1 MKLKQLMDFEMD
13 KNKKSSLQVKAV
25 KALAGFLIL
34 MFLLTIL
41 SRAADSLT
49 IAKVTAS
56 AATGGVISHNIE
68 VDGNI
73 TPNKDIAISTSANIK
88 IASVEATE
96 GKTVKKGDLLIQL
109 DPADLKKKLL
119 QAQKELQVA
128 KATASD
134 KKANEAIAADTKS
147 KSLQRTYEDYNQ
159 TVADANDSVSKAKS
173 DMNEAWNAYNT
184 YKNSNSNSGE
194 TDTTVSDSLKKTVEE
209 KQLAY
214 DKAVTNLDGV
224 EKDIEADVQKEIEK
238 ASVNESGNPITLTQE
253 EKQKIREQVNAR
265 PENVSLLQN
274 ANDQINTAKDALTEA
289 ENALSAYNEQQN
301 NSSSASYDEQLKTL
315 YDDYKAKEE
324 AYNEAVKQRQST
336 IQSANRTLEDAKA
349 PENVDTATALT
360 ANDDLEEKQLAVD
373 ELQKVMDVNG
383 KITAPSDGLIT
394 KVNVTTGET
403 TTEDTAIRISDQSAG
418 YKFTATLDKASAKY
432 LSKDDKVIKSPMTL
446 AVIEGLIRIA
456 IFFIYIVAISQMK
469 DIQRVFMYHG
479 AEHKTINCIEHGAEL
494 TPENAAKYSR
504 LHKRCGTSF
513 LLIVMVVSII
523 CFMFIRVDNMALKIV
538 LRVILVPVIAGV
550 SFEIIQ
556 WAGRSESCLVNIVSK
571 PGLMLQKLTTR
582 EPDLE
587 MLEVAI
593 ASIEAI
599 YDWRQFQAENRAAA
613 DGNSQKTD
621 RSNAGVSQP

>member
-109 DPADLKKKLL
+109 DTADLKKKLL

-134 KKANEAIAADTKS
+134 KKANEAIAADMKT
-147 KSLQRTYEDYNQ
+147 KSLQRSYEDYNQ

-194 TDTTVSDSLKKTVEE
+194 TDTTVSDSLEKTVEE

-214 DKAVTNLDGV
+214 DKAVANLDGV
-224 EKDIEADVQKEIEK
+224 EKVIEEDVQKEIEK
-238 ASVNESGNPITLTQE
+238 AKVDEHNNPVTLTPE
-253 EKQKIREQVNAR
+253 GEQKIREQVNAR

-360 ANDDLEEKQLAVD
+360 ENDDLEEKQLAVD

-432 LSKDDKVIKSPMTL
+432 LSKDDKVTL
-446 AVIEGLIRIA
+446 DLGNGTTVEGLTVQSIDVSAEDKNSYELTVSIPAKVKKLGSIATLKVEKASKKYDTCVPLGALHSDGDKYYVYVINEKDTILGTETAVDKVQVDILDKNNEQAAIEGSFSWGQQFVLTSSKTLRNG
-456 IFFIYIVAISQMK
+456 
-469 DIQRVFMYHG
+469 DRV
-479 AEHKTINCIEHGAEL
+479 
-494 TPENAAKYSR
+494 R
-504 LHKRCGTSF
+504 LVEG
-513 LLIVMVVSII
+513 
-523 CFMFIRVDNMALKIV
+523 
-538 LRVILVPVIAGV
+538 
-550 SFEIIQ
+550 E
-556 WAGRSESCLVNIVSK
+556 
-571 PGLMLQKLTTR
+571 
-582 EPDLE
+582 
-587 MLEVAI
+587 
-593 ASIEAI
+593 
-599 YDWRQFQAENRAAA
+599 
-613 DGNSQKTD
+613 
-621 RSNAGVSQP
+621 

>member
-109 DPADLKKKLL
+109 DTADLKKKLL

-134 KKANEAIAADTKS
+134 KKANEAIAADMKT
-147 KSLQRTYEDYNQ
+147 KSLQRSYEDYNQ
-159 TVADANDSVSKAKS
+159 TVADANDSVSKAES

-194 TDTTVSDSLKKTVEE
+194 TDTTVSDSLEKTVEE

-224 EKDIEADVQKEIEK
+224 EKDIEADVQKEIKK
-238 ASVNESGNPITLTQE
+238 AEEGTDESGNPITLTQE
-253 EKQKIREQVNAR
+253 DKQKIREQVNAR

-360 ANDDLEEKQLAVD
+360 ENDDLEEKQLAVD

-432 LSKDDKVIKSPMTL
+432 LSKDDKVTL
-446 AVIEGLIRIA
+446 DLGNGTTVEGLTVQSIDVSAEDKNSYELTVSIPAKVKKLGSIATLKVEKASKKYDTCVPLGALHSDGDKYYVYVINEKDTILGTETAVDKVQVDILDKNNEQAAIEGSFSWGQQFVLTSSKTLRNG
-456 IFFIYIVAISQMK
+456 
-469 DIQRVFMYHG
+469 DRV
-479 AEHKTINCIEHGAEL
+479 
-494 TPENAAKYSR
+494 R
-504 LHKRCGTSF
+504 LVEG
-513 LLIVMVVSII
+513 
-523 CFMFIRVDNMALKIV
+523 
-538 LRVILVPVIAGV
+538 
-550 SFEIIQ
+550 E
-556 WAGRSESCLVNIVSK
+556 
-571 PGLMLQKLTTR
+571 
-582 EPDLE
+582 
-587 MLEVAI
+587 
-593 ASIEAI
+593 
-599 YDWRQFQAENRAAA
+599 
-613 DGNSQKTD
+613 
-621 RSNAGVSQP
+621 

>member
-109 DPADLKKKLL
+109 DTADLKKKLL

-134 KKANEAIAADTKS
+134 KKANEAIAADMKT
-147 KSLQRTYEDYNQ
+147 KSLQRSYEDYNQ
-159 TVADANDSVSKAKS
+159 TVADANDSVSKAES

-194 TDTTVSDSLKKTVEE
+194 TDTTVSDSLEKTVEE

-214 DKAVTNLDGV
+214 DKAVANLDGV
-224 EKDIEADVQKEIEK
+224 EKVIEEEIKK
-238 ASVNESGNPITLTQE
+238 AEEASKDESGNSTLTQE
-253 EKQKIREQVNAR
+253 NKQKIRERVNA
-265 PENVSLLQN
+265 SLMQD
-274 ANDQINTAKDALTEA
+274 ANTAKDALTEA

-360 ANDDLEEKQLAVD
+360 ENDDLEEKQLAVD

-432 LSKDDKVIKSPMTL
+432 LSKDDKVTL
-446 AVIEGLIRIA
+446 DLGNGTTVEGLTVQSIDVSAEDKNSYELTVSIPAKVKKLGSIATLKVEKASKKYDTCVPLGALHSDGDKYYVYVINEKDTILGTETAVDKVQVDILDKNNEQAAIEGSFSWGQQFVLTSSKTLRNG
-456 IFFIYIVAISQMK
+456 
-469 DIQRVFMYHG
+469 DRV
-479 AEHKTINCIEHGAEL
+479 
-494 TPENAAKYSR
+494 R
-504 LHKRCGTSF
+504 LVEG
-513 LLIVMVVSII
+513 
-523 CFMFIRVDNMALKIV
+523 
-538 LRVILVPVIAGV
+538 
-550 SFEIIQ
+550 E
-556 WAGRSESCLVNIVSK
+556 
-571 PGLMLQKLTTR
+571 
-582 EPDLE
+582 
-587 MLEVAI
+587 
-593 ASIEAI
+593 
-599 YDWRQFQAENRAAA
+599 
-613 DGNSQKTD
+613 
-621 RSNAGVSQP
+621 

>member
-109 DPADLKKKLL
+109 DTADLKKKLL

-194 TDTTVSDSLKKTVEE
+194 TDTTVRDSLEKTVEE

-214 DKAVTNLDGV
+214 DKAVANLDGV
-224 EKDIEADVQKEIEK
+224 EKDIEADVQKEIKK
-238 ASVNESGNPITLTQE
+238 AEEASKDESGNSITLTQE
-253 EKQKIREQVNAR
+253 DKQKIREQVNAR

-432 LSKDDKVIKSPMTL
+432 LSKDDKVTL
-446 AVIEGLIRIA
+446 DLGNGTTVEGLTVQSIDVSAEDKNSYELTVSIPAKVKKLGSIATLKVEKASKKYDTCVPLGALHSDGDKYYVYVINEKDTILGTETAVDKVQVDILDKNNEQAAIEGSFSWGQQFVLTSSKTLRNG
-456 IFFIYIVAISQMK
+456 
-469 DIQRVFMYHG
+469 DRV
-479 AEHKTINCIEHGAEL
+479 
-494 TPENAAKYSR
+494 R
-504 LHKRCGTSF
+504 LVEG
-513 LLIVMVVSII
+513 
-523 CFMFIRVDNMALKIV
+523 
-538 LRVILVPVIAGV
+538 
-550 SFEIIQ
+550 E
-556 WAGRSESCLVNIVSK
+556 
-571 PGLMLQKLTTR
+571 
-582 EPDLE
+582 
-587 MLEVAI
+587 
-593 ASIEAI
+593 
-599 YDWRQFQAENRAAA
+599 
-613 DGNSQKTD
+613 
-621 RSNAGVSQP
+621 

>member
-109 DPADLKKKLL
+109 DTADLKKKLL

-224 EKDIEADVQKEIEK
+224 EKDIEADVRKEIDK
-238 ASVNESGNPITLTQE
+238 AEEASKDESGNSTLTQE
-253 EKQKIREQVNAR
+253 DKQKIREQVNAR

-315 YDDYKAKEE
+315 YNDYKAKEE

-373 ELQKVMDVNG
+373 KLQKVMDVNG

-432 LSKDDKVIKSPMTL
+432 LSKDDKVTL
-446 AVIEGLIRIA
+446 DLGNGTTVEGLTVQSIDVSAEDKNSYELTVSIPAKVKKLGSIATLKVEKASKKYDTCVPLGALHSDGDKYYVYVINEKDTILGTETAVDKVQVDILDKNNEQAAIEGSFSWGQQFVLTSSKTLRNG
-456 IFFIYIVAISQMK
+456 
-469 DIQRVFMYHG
+469 DRV
-479 AEHKTINCIEHGAEL
+479 
-494 TPENAAKYSR
+494 R
-504 LHKRCGTSF
+504 LVEG
-513 LLIVMVVSII
+513 
-523 CFMFIRVDNMALKIV
+523 
-538 LRVILVPVIAGV
+538 
-550 SFEIIQ
+550 E
-556 WAGRSESCLVNIVSK
+556 
-571 PGLMLQKLTTR
+571 
-582 EPDLE
+582 
-587 MLEVAI
+587 
-593 ASIEAI
+593 
-599 YDWRQFQAENRAAA
+599 
-613 DGNSQKTD
+613 
-621 RSNAGVSQP
+621 

>member
-109 DPADLKKKLL
+109 DTADLKKKLL

-194 TDTTVSDSLKKTVEE
+194 TDTTVSDSLEKTVEE
-209 KQLAY
+209 KQQAY
-214 DKAVTNLDGV
+214 DKAVANLDGV
-224 EKDIEADVQKEIEK
+224 EKDIEADVQKEIKK
-238 ASVNESGNPITLTQE
+238 AEEASNDESGNPITLTQE
-253 EKQKIREQVNAR
+253 DKQKIREQVNAR

-432 LSKDDKVIKSPMTL
+432 LSKDDKVTL
-446 AVIEGLIRIA
+446 DLGNGTTVEGLMVQSIDVSAEDKNSYELTVSIPAKVKKLGSIATLKVEKASKKYDTCVPLGALHSDGDKYYVYVINEKDTILGTETAVDKVQVDILDKNNEQAAIEGSFSWGQKFVLTSSKTLRNG
-456 IFFIYIVAISQMK
+456 
-469 DIQRVFMYHG
+469 DRV
-479 AEHKTINCIEHGAEL
+479 
-494 TPENAAKYSR
+494 R
-504 LHKRCGTSF
+504 LVEG
-513 LLIVMVVSII
+513 
-523 CFMFIRVDNMALKIV
+523 
-538 LRVILVPVIAGV
+538 
-550 SFEIIQ
+550 E
-556 WAGRSESCLVNIVSK
+556 
-571 PGLMLQKLTTR
+571 
-582 EPDLE
+582 
-587 MLEVAI
+587 
-593 ASIEAI
+593 
-599 YDWRQFQAENRAAA
+599 
-613 DGNSQKTD
+613 
-621 RSNAGVSQP
+621 

>member
-109 DPADLKKKLL
+109 DTADLKKKLL
-119 QAQKELQVA
+119 KAQKELQVA

-194 TDTTVSDSLKKTVEE
+194 TDTTVSDSLEKTVEE

-214 DKAVTNLDGV
+214 DKAVANLDGV
-224 EKDIEADVQKEIEK
+224 EKDIEADVQKEIKK
-238 ASVNESGNPITLTQE
+238 AEEASKDESGNPITLTQE
-253 EKQKIREQVNAR
+253 KKQKIREQVNAR

-432 LSKDDKVIKSPMTL
+432 LSKDDKVTL
-446 AVIEGLIRIA
+446 DLGNGTTVEGLTVQSIDVSAEDKNSYELTVSIPAKVKKLGSIATLKVEKASKKYDTCVPLGALHSDGDKYYVYVINEKDTILGTETAVDKVQVDILDKNNEQAAIEGSFSWGQQFVLTSSKTLRNG
-456 IFFIYIVAISQMK
+456 
-469 DIQRVFMYHG
+469 DRV
-479 AEHKTINCIEHGAEL
+479 
-494 TPENAAKYSR
+494 R
-504 LHKRCGTSF
+504 LVEG
-513 LLIVMVVSII
+513 
-523 CFMFIRVDNMALKIV
+523 
-538 LRVILVPVIAGV
+538 
-550 SFEIIQ
+550 E
-556 WAGRSESCLVNIVSK
+556 
-571 PGLMLQKLTTR
+571 
-582 EPDLE
+582 
-587 MLEVAI
+587 
-593 ASIEAI
+593 
-599 YDWRQFQAENRAAA
+599 
-613 DGNSQKTD
+613 
-621 RSNAGVSQP
+621 

>member
-432 LSKDDKVIKSPMTL
+432 LSKDDKVTL
-446 AVIEGLIRIA
+446 DLGNGTTVEGLMVQSIDVSAEDKNSYELTVSIPAKVKKLGSIATLKVEKASKKYDTCVPLGALHSDGDKYYVYVINEKDTILGTETAVDKVQVDILDKNNEQAAIEGSFSWGQKFVLTSSKTLRNG
-456 IFFIYIVAISQMK
+456 
-469 DIQRVFMYHG
+469 DRV
-479 AEHKTINCIEHGAEL
+479 
-494 TPENAAKYSR
+494 R
-504 LHKRCGTSF
+504 LVEG
-513 LLIVMVVSII
+513 
-523 CFMFIRVDNMALKIV
+523 
-538 LRVILVPVIAGV
+538 
-550 SFEIIQ
+550 E
-556 WAGRSESCLVNIVSK
+556 
-571 PGLMLQKLTTR
+571 
-582 EPDLE
+582 
-587 MLEVAI
+587 
-593 ASIEAI
+593 
-599 YDWRQFQAENRAAA
+599 
-613 DGNSQKTD
+613 
-621 RSNAGVSQP
+621 

>member
-119 QAQKELQVA
+119 KAQKELQVA

-194 TDTTVSDSLKKTVEE
+194 TDTTVSDSLEKTVEE

-214 DKAVTNLDGV
+214 DKAVANLDGV
-224 EKDIEADVQKEIEK
+224 EKDIEADVQKEIKK
-238 ASVNESGNPITLTQE
+238 AEEGTDESGNPITLTQE
-253 EKQKIREQVNAR
+253 DKQKIREQVNAR

-274 ANDQINTAKDALTEA
+274 VNDQINTAKDALTEA

-360 ANDDLEEKQLAVD
+360 ENDDLEEKQLAVD

-432 LSKDDKVIKSPMTL
+432 LSKDDKVTL
-446 AVIEGLIRIA
+446 DLGNGTTVEGLTVQSIDVSAEDKNSYELTVSIPAKVKKLGSIATLKVEKASKKYDTCVPLGALHSDGDKYYVYVINEKDTILGTETAVDKVQVDILDKNNEQAAIEGSFSWGQQFVLTSSKTLRNG
-456 IFFIYIVAISQMK
+456 
-469 DIQRVFMYHG
+469 DRV
-479 AEHKTINCIEHGAEL
+479 
-494 TPENAAKYSR
+494 R
-504 LHKRCGTSF
+504 LVEG
-513 LLIVMVVSII
+513 
-523 CFMFIRVDNMALKIV
+523 
-538 LRVILVPVIAGV
+538 
-550 SFEIIQ
+550 E
-556 WAGRSESCLVNIVSK
+556 
-571 PGLMLQKLTTR
+571 
-582 EPDLE
+582 
-587 MLEVAI
+587 
-593 ASIEAI
+593 
-599 YDWRQFQAENRAAA
+599 
-613 DGNSQKTD
+613 
-621 RSNAGVSQP
+621 

>member
-109 DPADLKKKLL
+109 DTADLKKKLL

-194 TDTTVSDSLKKTVEE
+194 TDTTVRDSLEKTVEE

-224 EKDIEADVQKEIEK
+224 EKDIEADVQKEIKK
-238 ASVNESGNPITLTQE
+238 AEEASKDESGNPITLTQE
-253 EKQKIREQVNAR
+253 DKQKIREQVNAR

-432 LSKDDKVIKSPMTL
+432 LSKDDKVTL
-446 AVIEGLIRIA
+446 DLGNGTTVEGLTVQSIDVSAEDKNSYELTVSIPAKVKKLGSIATLKVEKASKKYDTCVPLGALHSDGDKYYVYVINEKDTILGTETAVDKVQVDILDKNNEQAAIEGSFSWGQKFVLTSSKTLRNG
-456 IFFIYIVAISQMK
+456 
-469 DIQRVFMYHG
+469 DRV
-479 AEHKTINCIEHGAEL
+479 
-494 TPENAAKYSR
+494 R
-504 LHKRCGTSF
+504 LVEG
-513 LLIVMVVSII
+513 
-523 CFMFIRVDNMALKIV
+523 
-538 LRVILVPVIAGV
+538 
-550 SFEIIQ
+550 E
-556 WAGRSESCLVNIVSK
+556 
-571 PGLMLQKLTTR
+571 
-582 EPDLE
+582 
-587 MLEVAI
+587 
-593 ASIEAI
+593 
-599 YDWRQFQAENRAAA
+599 
-613 DGNSQKTD
+613 
-621 RSNAGVSQP
+621 

>member
-109 DPADLKKKLL
+109 DTADLKKKLL

-147 KSLQRTYEDYNQ
+147 KSLQRSYEDYNQ

-173 DMNEAWNAYNT
+173 AMNEAWNAYNT

-194 TDTTVSDSLKKTVEE
+194 TDTTVSDSLEKTVEE

-214 DKAVTNLDGV
+214 DKAVANLDGV
-224 EKDIEADVQKEIEK
+224 EKDIEADVQKEIDK
-238 ASVNESGNPITLTQE
+238 ASVDESNNPVTLTQE
-253 EKQKIREQVNAR
+253 DKQKIREQVNAR
-265 PENVSLLQN
+265 PENVSLLQD
-274 ANDQINTAKDALTEA
+274 ANDEINKAKDALTEA

-336 IQSANRTLEDAKA
+336 IQSADRTLEDAKA

-360 ANDDLEEKQLAVD
+360 ENDDLEEKQLAVD

-432 LSKDDKVIKSPMTL
+432 LSKDDKVTL
-446 AVIEGLIRIA
+446 DLGNGTTVEGLTVQSIDVSAEDKNSYELTVSIPAKVKKLGSIATLKVEKASKKYDTCVPLGALHSDGDKYYVYVINEKDTILGTETAVDKVQVDILDKNNEQAAIEGSFSWGQQFVLTSSKTLRNG
-456 IFFIYIVAISQMK
+456 
-469 DIQRVFMYHG
+469 DRV
-479 AEHKTINCIEHGAEL
+479 
-494 TPENAAKYSR
+494 R
-504 LHKRCGTSF
+504 LVEG
-513 LLIVMVVSII
+513 
-523 CFMFIRVDNMALKIV
+523 
-538 LRVILVPVIAGV
+538 
-550 SFEIIQ
+550 E
-556 WAGRSESCLVNIVSK
+556 
-571 PGLMLQKLTTR
+571 
-582 EPDLE
+582 
-587 MLEVAI
+587 
-593 ASIEAI
+593 
-599 YDWRQFQAENRAAA
+599 
-613 DGNSQKTD
+613 
-621 RSNAGVSQP
+621 

>member
-96 GKTVKKGDLLIQL
+96 GKNVKKGDLLIQL
-109 DPADLKKKLL
+109 DTADLKKKLL

-147 KSLQRTYEDYNQ
+147 KSLQRSYEDYNQ
-159 TVADANDSVSKAKS
+159 TVADANDSVSKAES

-224 EKDIEADVQKEIEK
+224 EKVIEDEIKK
-238 ASVNESGNPITLTQE
+238 AEEASKDESGNSTLTQE
-253 EKQKIREQVNAR
+253 DRQKIREQVKA
-265 PENVSLLQN
+265 SLMQD
-274 ANDQINTAKDALTEA
+274 ANTAKDALTEA

-336 IQSANRTLEDAKA
+336 IQSANRTLEDAKV

-432 LSKDDKVIKSPMTL
+432 LSKDDKVTL
-446 AVIEGLIRIA
+446 DLGNGTTVEGLTVQSIDVSAEDKNSYELTVSIPAKVKKLGSIATLKVEKASKKYDTCVPLGALHSDGDKYYVYVINEKDTVLGTETAVDKVQVDILDKNNEQAAIEGSFSWGQKFVLTSSKTLRNG
-456 IFFIYIVAISQMK
+456 
-469 DIQRVFMYHG
+469 DRV
-479 AEHKTINCIEHGAEL
+479 
-494 TPENAAKYSR
+494 R
-504 LHKRCGTSF
+504 LVEG
-513 LLIVMVVSII
+513 
-523 CFMFIRVDNMALKIV
+523 
-538 LRVILVPVIAGV
+538 
-550 SFEIIQ
+550 E
-556 WAGRSESCLVNIVSK
+556 
-571 PGLMLQKLTTR
+571 
-582 EPDLE
+582 
-587 MLEVAI
+587 
-593 ASIEAI
+593 
-599 YDWRQFQAENRAAA
+599 
-613 DGNSQKTD
+613 
-621 RSNAGVSQP
+621 

>member
-109 DPADLKKKLL
+109 DTADLKKKLL

-194 TDTTVSDSLKKTVEE
+194 TDTTVRDSLEKTVEE

-224 EKDIEADVQKEIEK
+224 EKDIEADVQKEIKK
-238 ASVNESGNPITLTQE
+238 AEEASKDESGNPITLTQE

-432 LSKDDKVIKSPMTL
+432 LSKDDKVTL
-446 AVIEGLIRIA
+446 DLGNGTTVEGLMVQSIDVSAEDKNSYELTVSIPAKVKKLGSIATLKVEKASKKYDTCVPLGALHSDGDKYYVYVINEKDTILGTETAVDKVQVDILDKNNEQAAIEGSFSWGQKFVLTSSKTLRNG
-456 IFFIYIVAISQMK
+456 
-469 DIQRVFMYHG
+469 DRV
-479 AEHKTINCIEHGAEL
+479 
-494 TPENAAKYSR
+494 R
-504 LHKRCGTSF
+504 LVEG
-513 LLIVMVVSII
+513 
-523 CFMFIRVDNMALKIV
+523 
-538 LRVILVPVIAGV
+538 
-550 SFEIIQ
+550 E
-556 WAGRSESCLVNIVSK
+556 
-571 PGLMLQKLTTR
+571 
-582 EPDLE
+582 
-587 MLEVAI
+587 
-593 ASIEAI
+593 
-599 YDWRQFQAENRAAA
+599 
-613 DGNSQKTD
+613 
-621 RSNAGVSQP
+621 

>member
-109 DPADLKKKLL
+109 DTADLKKKLL

-194 TDTTVSDSLKKTVEE
+194 TDTTVSDSLEKTVEE
-209 KQLAY
+209 KQLVY
-214 DKAVTNLDGV
+214 DKAVANLDGV
-224 EKDIEADVQKEIEK
+224 EKDIEADVQKEIKK
-238 ASVNESGNPITLTQE
+238 AEEASKDESGNPITLTQE
-253 EKQKIREQVNAR
+253 DKQKIREQVNAR

-418 YKFTATLDKASAKY
+418 YKFIATLDKASAKY
-432 LSKDDKVIKSPMTL
+432 LSKDDKVTL
-446 AVIEGLIRIA
+446 DLGNGTTVEGLMVQSIDVSAEDKNSYELTVSIPAKVKKLGSIATLKVEKASKKYDTCVPLGALHSDGDKYYVYVINEKDTILGTETAVDKVQVDILDKNNEQAAIEGSFSWGQKFVLTSSKTLRNG
-456 IFFIYIVAISQMK
+456 
-469 DIQRVFMYHG
+469 DRV
-479 AEHKTINCIEHGAEL
+479 
-494 TPENAAKYSR
+494 R
-504 LHKRCGTSF
+504 LVEG
-513 LLIVMVVSII
+513 
-523 CFMFIRVDNMALKIV
+523 
-538 LRVILVPVIAGV
+538 
-550 SFEIIQ
+550 E
-556 WAGRSESCLVNIVSK
+556 
-571 PGLMLQKLTTR
+571 
-582 EPDLE
+582 
-587 MLEVAI
+587 
-593 ASIEAI
+593 
-599 YDWRQFQAENRAAA
+599 
-613 DGNSQKTD
+613 
-621 RSNAGVSQP
+621 

>member
-96 GKTVKKGDLLIQL
+96 GKNVKKGDLLIQL
-109 DPADLKKKLL
+109 DTDDLKKKML

-134 KKANEAIAADTKS
+134 KKANEAIAANTKS
-147 KSLQRTYEDYNQ
+147 KSLQRSYEDYNQ
-159 TVADANDSVSKAKS
+159 TVADANNSVSKAKS

-194 TDTTVSDSLKKTVEE
+194 TDTTVRDSLEKTVEE

-214 DKAVTNLDGV
+214 DKAVANLDGV
-224 EKDIEADVQKEIEK
+224 EKVIEEEIKK
-238 ASVNESGNPITLTQE
+238 AEEASPKDESGNSTLTPE
-253 EKQKIREQVNAR
+253 EKQKIREQVNA
-265 PENVSLLQN
+265 SLMQD
-274 ANDQINTAKDALTEA
+274 ANTAKDALEEA
-289 ENALSAYNEQQN
+289 KNALSAYNEQQN

-315 YDDYKAKEE
+315 YNDYKAKEE

-373 ELQKVMDVNG
+373 KLQKVMDVNG

-394 KVNVTTGET
+394 KVNVTTGES

-432 LSKDDKVIKSPMTL
+432 LSKDDKVTLDLGNGTTVEGLTVQSIDVSAEDKNSYELTVSSPAKVKKLGSIATL
-446 AVIEGLIRIA
+446 KVEKASKKYDTCVPLGALHSDGGKYYVYVINEKDTILGTETAVDKVQVDILDKNNEQAAIEGSFSWGQKFVLTSSKTLRNG
-456 IFFIYIVAISQMK
+456 
-469 DIQRVFMYHG
+469 DRV
-479 AEHKTINCIEHGAEL
+479 
-494 TPENAAKYSR
+494 R
-504 LHKRCGTSF
+504 LVEG
-513 LLIVMVVSII
+513 
-523 CFMFIRVDNMALKIV
+523 
-538 LRVILVPVIAGV
+538 
-550 SFEIIQ
+550 E
-556 WAGRSESCLVNIVSK
+556 
-571 PGLMLQKLTTR
+571 
-582 EPDLE
+582 
-587 MLEVAI
+587 
-593 ASIEAI
+593 
-599 YDWRQFQAENRAAA
+599 
-613 DGNSQKTD
+613 
-621 RSNAGVSQP
+621 

>member
-109 DPADLKKKLL
+109 DTADLKKKLL

-194 TDTTVSDSLKKTVEE
+194 TDTTVSDSLEKTVEE

-214 DKAVTNLDGV
+214 DKAVANLDGV
-224 EKDIEADVQKEIEK
+224 EKDIEADVQKEIKK
-238 ASVNESGNPITLTQE
+238 AEEASKDESGTPITLTQE
-253 EKQKIREQVNAR
+253 DKQKIREQVNAR

-418 YKFTATLDKASAKY
+418 YKFIATLDKASAKY
-432 LSKDDKVIKSPMTL
+432 LSKDDKVTL
-446 AVIEGLIRIA
+446 DLGNGTTVEGLMVQSIDVSAEDKNSYELTVSIPAKVKKLGSIATLKVEKASKKYDTCVPLGALHSDGDKYYVYVINEKDTILGTETAVDKVQVDILDKNNEQAAIEGSFSWGQKFVLTSSKTLRNG
-456 IFFIYIVAISQMK
+456 
-469 DIQRVFMYHG
+469 DRV
-479 AEHKTINCIEHGAEL
+479 
-494 TPENAAKYSR
+494 R
-504 LHKRCGTSF
+504 LVEG
-513 LLIVMVVSII
+513 
-523 CFMFIRVDNMALKIV
+523 
-538 LRVILVPVIAGV
+538 
-550 SFEIIQ
+550 E
-556 WAGRSESCLVNIVSK
+556 
-571 PGLMLQKLTTR
+571 
-582 EPDLE
+582 
-587 MLEVAI
+587 
-593 ASIEAI
+593 
-599 YDWRQFQAENRAAA
+599 
-613 DGNSQKTD
+613 
-621 RSNAGVSQP
+621 

>member
-109 DPADLKKKLL
+109 DTADLKKKLL

-194 TDTTVSDSLKKTVEE
+194 TDTTVSDSLEKTVEE

-214 DKAVTNLDGV
+214 DKAVANLDGV
-224 EKDIEADVQKEIEK
+224 EKDIEADVQKEIKK
-238 ASVNESGNPITLTQE
+238 AEEASKDESGNPITLTQE
-253 EKQKIREQVNAR
+253 DKQKIREQVNAR

-432 LSKDDKVIKSPMTL
+432 LSKDDKVTL
-446 AVIEGLIRIA
+446 DLGNGTTVEGLMVQSIDVSAEDKNSYELTVSIPAKVKKLGSIATLKVEKASKKYDTCVPLGALHSDGDKYYVYVINEKDTILGTKTAVDKVQVDILDKNNEQAAIEGSFSWGQQFVLTSSKTLRNG
-456 IFFIYIVAISQMK
+456 
-469 DIQRVFMYHG
+469 DRV
-479 AEHKTINCIEHGAEL
+479 
-494 TPENAAKYSR
+494 R
-504 LHKRCGTSF
+504 LVEG
-513 LLIVMVVSII
+513 
-523 CFMFIRVDNMALKIV
+523 
-538 LRVILVPVIAGV
+538 
-550 SFEIIQ
+550 E
-556 WAGRSESCLVNIVSK
+556 
-571 PGLMLQKLTTR
+571 
-582 EPDLE
+582 
-587 MLEVAI
+587 
-593 ASIEAI
+593 
-599 YDWRQFQAENRAAA
+599 
-613 DGNSQKTD
+613 
-621 RSNAGVSQP
+621 

>member
-109 DPADLKKKLL
+109 DTADLKKKLL

-224 EKDIEADVQKEIEK
+224 EKDIEADVQKEIKK
-238 ASVNESGNPITLTQE
+238 AEEASKDESGNLITLTQE

-315 YDDYKAKEE
+315 YNDYKAKEE

-432 LSKDDKVIKSPMTL
+432 LSKDDKVTL
-446 AVIEGLIRIA
+446 DLGNGTTVEGLTVQSIDVSAEDKNSYELTVSIPAKVKKLGSIATLKVEKASKKYDTCVPLGALHSDGDKYYVYVINEKDTILGTETAVDKVQVDILDKNNEQAAIEGSFSWGQQFVLTSSKTLRNG
-456 IFFIYIVAISQMK
+456 
-469 DIQRVFMYHG
+469 DRV
-479 AEHKTINCIEHGAEL
+479 
-494 TPENAAKYSR
+494 R
-504 LHKRCGTSF
+504 LVEG
-513 LLIVMVVSII
+513 
-523 CFMFIRVDNMALKIV
+523 
-538 LRVILVPVIAGV
+538 
-550 SFEIIQ
+550 E
-556 WAGRSESCLVNIVSK
+556 
-571 PGLMLQKLTTR
+571 
-582 EPDLE
+582 
-587 MLEVAI
+587 
-593 ASIEAI
+593 
-599 YDWRQFQAENRAAA
+599 
-613 DGNSQKTD
+613 
-621 RSNAGVSQP
+621 

>member
-109 DPADLKKKLL
+109 DTADLKKKLL
-119 QAQKELQVA
+119 KAQKELQVA

-147 KSLQRTYEDYNQ
+147 KSLQRSYEDYNQ
-159 TVADANDSVSKAKS
+159 TVADANDSVSKAES

-194 TDTTVSDSLKKTVEE
+194 TDTTVSDSLEKTVEE

-214 DKAVTNLDGV
+214 DKAVANLDGV
-224 EKDIEADVQKEIEK
+224 EKVIEEDVQKEIEIEK
-238 ASVNESGNPITLTQE
+238 AKVDEHNNPVTLTPE
-253 EKQKIREQVNAR
+253 GEQKIREQVNAR

-360 ANDDLEEKQLAVD
+360 ENDDLEEKQLAVD

-432 LSKDDKVIKSPMTL
+432 LSKDDKVTL
-446 AVIEGLIRIA
+446 DLGNGTTVEGLTVQSIDVSAEDKNSYELTVSIPAKVKKLGSIATLKVEKASKKYDTCVPLGALHSDGDKYYVYVINEKDTILGTETAVDKVQVDILDKNNEQAAIEGSFSWGQQFVLTSSKTLRNG
-456 IFFIYIVAISQMK
+456 
-469 DIQRVFMYHG
+469 DRV
-479 AEHKTINCIEHGAEL
+479 
-494 TPENAAKYSR
+494 R
-504 LHKRCGTSF
+504 LVEG
-513 LLIVMVVSII
+513 
-523 CFMFIRVDNMALKIV
+523 
-538 LRVILVPVIAGV
+538 
-550 SFEIIQ
+550 E
-556 WAGRSESCLVNIVSK
+556 
-571 PGLMLQKLTTR
+571 
-582 EPDLE
+582 
-587 MLEVAI
+587 
-593 ASIEAI
+593 
-599 YDWRQFQAENRAAA
+599 
-613 DGNSQKTD
+613 
-621 RSNAGVSQP
+621 

>member
-109 DPADLKKKLL
+109 DTADLKKKLL

-194 TDTTVSDSLKKTVEE
+194 TDTTVSDSLEKTVEE

-224 EKDIEADVQKEIEK
+224 EKDIEADVQKEIKK
-238 ASVNESGNPITLTQE
+238 AEEASKDESGNPITLTQE
-253 EKQKIREQVNAR
+253 DKQKIREQVNAR

-432 LSKDDKVIKSPMTL
+432 LSKDDKVTL
-446 AVIEGLIRIA
+446 DLGNGTTVEGLTVQSIDVSAEDKNSYELTVSIPAKVKKLGSIATLKVEKASKKYDTCVPLGALHSDGDKYYVYVINEKDTILGTETAVDKVQVDILDKNNEQAAIEGSFSWGQQFVLTSSKTLRNG
-456 IFFIYIVAISQMK
+456 
-469 DIQRVFMYHG
+469 DRV
-479 AEHKTINCIEHGAEL
+479 
-494 TPENAAKYSR
+494 R
-504 LHKRCGTSF
+504 LVEG
-513 LLIVMVVSII
+513 
-523 CFMFIRVDNMALKIV
+523 
-538 LRVILVPVIAGV
+538 
-550 SFEIIQ
+550 E
-556 WAGRSESCLVNIVSK
+556 
-571 PGLMLQKLTTR
+571 
-582 EPDLE
+582 
-587 MLEVAI
+587 
-593 ASIEAI
+593 
-599 YDWRQFQAENRAAA
+599 
-613 DGNSQKTD
+613 
-621 RSNAGVSQP
+621 

>member
-109 DPADLKKKLL
+109 DTADLKKKLL
-119 QAQKELQVA
+119 KAQKELQVA

-159 TVADANDSVSKAKS
+159 TVADANDRVSKAES

-194 TDTTVSDSLKKTVEE
+194 TDTTVSDSLEKTVEE

-224 EKDIEADVQKEIEK
+224 EKDIEADVQKEIKK
-238 ASVNESGNPITLTQE
+238 AEEGTDESGNPITLTQE
-253 EKQKIREQVNAR
+253 DKQKIREQVNAR

-360 ANDDLEEKQLAVD
+360 ENDDLEEKQLAVD

-432 LSKDDKVIKSPMTL
+432 LSKDDKVTL
-446 AVIEGLIRIA
+446 DLGNGTTVEGLTVQSIDVSAEDKNSYELTVSIPAKVKKLGSIATLKVEKASKKYDTCVPLGALHSDGDKYYVYVINEKDTILGTETAVDKVQVDILDKNNEQAAIEGSFSWGQQFVLTSSKTLRNG
-456 IFFIYIVAISQMK
+456 
-469 DIQRVFMYHG
+469 DRV
-479 AEHKTINCIEHGAEL
+479 
-494 TPENAAKYSR
+494 R
-504 LHKRCGTSF
+504 LVEG
-513 LLIVMVVSII
+513 
-523 CFMFIRVDNMALKIV
+523 
-538 LRVILVPVIAGV
+538 
-550 SFEIIQ
+550 E
-556 WAGRSESCLVNIVSK
+556 
-571 PGLMLQKLTTR
+571 
-582 EPDLE
+582 
-587 MLEVAI
+587 
-593 ASIEAI
+593 
-599 YDWRQFQAENRAAA
+599 
-613 DGNSQKTD
+613 
-621 RSNAGVSQP
+621 

>member
-88 IASVEATE
+88 ISSVEATE

-109 DPADLKKKLL
+109 DTADLKKKLL
-119 QAQKELQVA
+119 KAQKELQVA

-173 DMNEAWNAYNT
+173 DMNEAWNAYDT

-194 TDTTVSDSLKKTVEE
+194 TDTTVSDSLEKTVEE

-214 DKAVTNLDGV
+214 DKAVANLDGV
-224 EKDIEADVQKEIEK
+224 EKVIEEEIKK
-238 ASVNESGNPITLTQE
+238 AESGNSTLTPE
-253 EKQKIREQVNAR
+253 EIREKVNAR

-360 ANDDLEEKQLAVD
+360 ENDDLEEKQLAVD

-432 LSKDDKVIKSPMTL
+432 LSKDDKVTL
-446 AVIEGLIRIA
+446 DLGNGTTVEGLKVQSIDVSAEDKNSYELTVSIPAKVKKLGSIATLKVEKASKKYDTCVPLGALHSDGDKYYVYVINEKDTILGTETAVDKVQVDILDKNNEQAAIEGSFSWGQQFVLTSSKTLRNG
-456 IFFIYIVAISQMK
+456 
-469 DIQRVFMYHG
+469 DRV
-479 AEHKTINCIEHGAEL
+479 
-494 TPENAAKYSR
+494 R
-504 LHKRCGTSF
+504 LVEG
-513 LLIVMVVSII
+513 
-523 CFMFIRVDNMALKIV
+523 
-538 LRVILVPVIAGV
+538 
-550 SFEIIQ
+550 E
-556 WAGRSESCLVNIVSK
+556 
-571 PGLMLQKLTTR
+571 
-582 EPDLE
+582 
-587 MLEVAI
+587 
-593 ASIEAI
+593 
-599 YDWRQFQAENRAAA
+599 
-613 DGNSQKTD
+613 
-621 RSNAGVSQP
+621 

>member
-119 QAQKELQVA
+119 KAQKELQVA

-184 YKNSNSNSGE
+184 YKSSNSNSGE
-194 TDTTVSDSLKKTVEE
+194 TDTTVSDSLEKTVEE

-214 DKAVTNLDGV
+214 DKAVANLDGV

-238 ASVNESGNPITLTQE
+238 ASVDESNNPITLTQE
-253 EKQKIREQVNAR
+253 DKQKIREQVNAR

-403 TTEDTAIRISDQSAG
+403 TTEDTVIRISDQSAG

-432 LSKDDKVIKSPMTL
+432 LSKDDKVTL
-446 AVIEGLIRIA
+446 DLGNGTTVEGLTVQSIDVSAEDKNSYELTVSIPAKVKKLGSIATLKVEKASKKYDTCVPLGALHSDGDKYYVYVINEKDTILGTETAVDKVQVDILDKNNEQAAIEGSFSWGQQFVLTSSKTLRNG
-456 IFFIYIVAISQMK
+456 
-469 DIQRVFMYHG
+469 DRV
-479 AEHKTINCIEHGAEL
+479 
-494 TPENAAKYSR
+494 R
-504 LHKRCGTSF
+504 LVEG
-513 LLIVMVVSII
+513 
-523 CFMFIRVDNMALKIV
+523 
-538 LRVILVPVIAGV
+538 
-550 SFEIIQ
+550 E
-556 WAGRSESCLVNIVSK
+556 
-571 PGLMLQKLTTR
+571 
-582 EPDLE
+582 
-587 MLEVAI
+587 
-593 ASIEAI
+593 
-599 YDWRQFQAENRAAA
+599 
-613 DGNSQKTD
+613 
-621 RSNAGVSQP
+621 

>member
-96 GKTVKKGDLLIQL
+96 GKNVKKGDLLIQL
-109 DPADLKKKLL
+109 DTADLKKKLL

-159 TVADANDSVSKAKS
+159 TVADANDSVSKAES

-194 TDTTVSDSLKKTVEE
+194 TDTTVSDSLEKTVEE

-214 DKAVTNLDGV
+214 DKAVANLDGV
-224 EKDIEADVQKEIEK
+224 EKDIEADVQKEIKK
-238 ASVNESGNPITLTQE
+238 AEEASKDESGNPITLTQE
-253 EKQKIREQVNAR
+253 DKQKIREQVNAR

-432 LSKDDKVIKSPMTL
+432 LSKDDKVTL
-446 AVIEGLIRIA
+446 DLGNGTTVEGLTVQSIDVSAEDKNSYELTVSIPAKVKKLGSIATLKVEKASKKYDTCVPLGALHSDGDKYYVYVINEKDTILGTETAVDKVQVDILDKNNEQAAIEGSFSWGQQFVLTSSKTLRNG
-456 IFFIYIVAISQMK
+456 
-469 DIQRVFMYHG
+469 DRV
-479 AEHKTINCIEHGAEL
+479 
-494 TPENAAKYSR
+494 R
-504 LHKRCGTSF
+504 LVEG
-513 LLIVMVVSII
+513 
-523 CFMFIRVDNMALKIV
+523 
-538 LRVILVPVIAGV
+538 
-550 SFEIIQ
+550 E
-556 WAGRSESCLVNIVSK
+556 
-571 PGLMLQKLTTR
+571 
-582 EPDLE
+582 
-587 MLEVAI
+587 
-593 ASIEAI
+593 
-599 YDWRQFQAENRAAA
+599 
-613 DGNSQKTD
+613 
-621 RSNAGVSQP
+621 

>member
-109 DPADLKKKLL
+109 DTADLKKKLL

-194 TDTTVSDSLKKTVEE
+194 TDTTVRDSLEKTVEE

-224 EKDIEADVQKEIEK
+224 EKDIEADVQKEIKK
-238 ASVNESGNPITLTQE
+238 AEEASKDESGNPITLTQE

-432 LSKDDKVIKSPMTL
+432 LSKDDKVTL
-446 AVIEGLIRIA
+446 DLGNGTTVEGLTVQSIDVSAEDKNSYELTVSIPAKVKKLGSIATLKVEKASKKYDTCVPLGALHSDGDKYYVYVINEKDTILGTETAVDKVQVDILDKNNEQAAIEGSFSWGQQFVLTSSKTLRNG
-456 IFFIYIVAISQMK
+456 
-469 DIQRVFMYHG
+469 DRV
-479 AEHKTINCIEHGAEL
+479 
-494 TPENAAKYSR
+494 R
-504 LHKRCGTSF
+504 LVEG
-513 LLIVMVVSII
+513 
-523 CFMFIRVDNMALKIV
+523 
-538 LRVILVPVIAGV
+538 
-550 SFEIIQ
+550 E
-556 WAGRSESCLVNIVSK
+556 
-571 PGLMLQKLTTR
+571 
-582 EPDLE
+582 
-587 MLEVAI
+587 
-593 ASIEAI
+593 
-599 YDWRQFQAENRAAA
+599 
-613 DGNSQKTD
+613 
-621 RSNAGVSQP
+621 

>member
-96 GKTVKKGDLLIQL
+96 GKNVKKGDLLIQL
-109 DPADLKKKLL
+109 DTADLKKKLL

-159 TVADANDSVSKAKS
+159 TVADANDSVSKAES

-214 DKAVTNLDGV
+214 DKAVANLDGV
-224 EKDIEADVQKEIEK
+224 EKVIEDEIKK
-238 ASVNESGNPITLTQE
+238 AEEASKDESGNSTLTQE
-253 EKQKIREQVNAR
+253 EKQKIREQVKA
-265 PENVSLLQN
+265 SLMQD
-274 ANDQINTAKDALTEA
+274 ANTAKDALTEA

-315 YDDYKAKEE
+315 YNDYKAKEE

-336 IQSANRTLEDAKA
+336 IQSANRTLEDAKV

-394 KVNVTTGET
+394 KVNVTTGEA

-432 LSKDDKVIKSPMTL
+432 LSKDDKVTL
-446 AVIEGLIRIA
+446 DLGNGTTVEGLTVQSIDVSAEDKNSYELTVSIPAKVKKLGSIATLKVEKASKKYDTCVPLGALHSDGDKYYVYVINEKDTILGTETAVDKVQVDILDKNNEQAAIEGSFSWGQQFVLTSSKTLRNG
-456 IFFIYIVAISQMK
+456 
-469 DIQRVFMYHG
+469 DRV
-479 AEHKTINCIEHGAEL
+479 
-494 TPENAAKYSR
+494 R
-504 LHKRCGTSF
+504 LVEG
-513 LLIVMVVSII
+513 
-523 CFMFIRVDNMALKIV
+523 
-538 LRVILVPVIAGV
+538 
-550 SFEIIQ
+550 E
-556 WAGRSESCLVNIVSK
+556 
-571 PGLMLQKLTTR
+571 
-582 EPDLE
+582 
-587 MLEVAI
+587 
-593 ASIEAI
+593 
-599 YDWRQFQAENRAAA
+599 
-613 DGNSQKTD
+613 
-621 RSNAGVSQP
+621 

>member
-88 IASVEATE
+88 ISSVEATE

-109 DPADLKKKLL
+109 DTADLKKKLL
-119 QAQKELQVA
+119 KAQKELQVA

-173 DMNEAWNAYNT
+173 DMNEAWNAYDT

-194 TDTTVSDSLKKTVEE
+194 TDTTVSDSLEKTVEE

-214 DKAVTNLDGV
+214 DKAVANLDGV
-224 EKDIEADVQKEIEK
+224 EKVIEEEIKK
-238 ASVNESGNPITLTQE
+238 AESGNSTLTPE
-253 EKQKIREQVNAR
+253 KIREQVNA
-265 PENVSLLQN
+265 SLMQD
-274 ANDQINTAKDALTEA
+274 ANTAKDALTEA

-360 ANDDLEEKQLAVD
+360 ENDDLEEKQLAVD

-432 LSKDDKVIKSPMTL
+432 LSKDDKVTL
-446 AVIEGLIRIA
+446 DLGNGTTVEGLTVQSIDVSAEDKNSYELTVSIPAKVKKLGSIATLKVEKASKKYDTCVPLGALHSDGDKYYVYVINEKDTILGTETAVDKVQVDILDKNNEQAAIEGSFSWGQQFVLTSSKTLRNG
-456 IFFIYIVAISQMK
+456 
-469 DIQRVFMYHG
+469 DRV
-479 AEHKTINCIEHGAEL
+479 
-494 TPENAAKYSR
+494 R
-504 LHKRCGTSF
+504 LVEG
-513 LLIVMVVSII
+513 
-523 CFMFIRVDNMALKIV
+523 
-538 LRVILVPVIAGV
+538 
-550 SFEIIQ
+550 E
-556 WAGRSESCLVNIVSK
+556 
-571 PGLMLQKLTTR
+571 
-582 EPDLE
+582 
-587 MLEVAI
+587 
-593 ASIEAI
+593 
-599 YDWRQFQAENRAAA
+599 
-613 DGNSQKTD
+613 
-621 RSNAGVSQP
+621 

>member
-253 EKQKIREQVNAR
+253 DRQKIREQVNAR

-432 LSKDDKVIKSPMTL
+432 LSKDDKVTL
-446 AVIEGLIRIA
+446 DLGNGTTVEGLMVQSIDVSAEDKNSYELTVSIPAKVKKLGSIATLKVEKASKKYDTCVPLGALHSDGDKYYVYVINEKDTILGTETAVDKVQVDILDKNNEQAAIEGSFSWGQKFVLTSSKTLRNG
-456 IFFIYIVAISQMK
+456 
-469 DIQRVFMYHG
+469 DRV
-479 AEHKTINCIEHGAEL
+479 
-494 TPENAAKYSR
+494 R
-504 LHKRCGTSF
+504 LVEG
-513 LLIVMVVSII
+513 
-523 CFMFIRVDNMALKIV
+523 
-538 LRVILVPVIAGV
+538 
-550 SFEIIQ
+550 E
-556 WAGRSESCLVNIVSK
+556 
-571 PGLMLQKLTTR
+571 
-582 EPDLE
+582 
-587 MLEVAI
+587 
-593 ASIEAI
+593 
-599 YDWRQFQAENRAAA
+599 
-613 DGNSQKTD
+613 
-621 RSNAGVSQP
+621 